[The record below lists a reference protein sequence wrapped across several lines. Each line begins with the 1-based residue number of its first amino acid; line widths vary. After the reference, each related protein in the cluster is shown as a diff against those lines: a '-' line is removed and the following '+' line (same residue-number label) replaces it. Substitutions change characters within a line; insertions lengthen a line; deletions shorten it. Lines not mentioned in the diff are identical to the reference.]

1 MPSKFSA
8 SGVSLETPPP
18 PPYTQVAGHV
28 EKAIKGR
35 LRLPEIDSP
44 RTLALIT
51 RQSRAGVHWYHK
63 EIHRII
69 KLRAWADDQ
78 ELDYVTV
85 PEHWVASGPGSPWL
99 VFKLPIHST
108 SRSHGGSNRHE
119 FEDTNRLAWLLQV
132 PIGRKWRGACPN
144 RNPAIP
150 RVVEFLTSIG
160 SNSKMRLS
168 NTAT

>member
-1 MPSKFSA
+1 MRPRSVQTRQIEHDAEQVPASA
-8 SGVSLETPPP
+8 VSLETPPP

-99 VFKLPIHST
+99 VFKLPIDPI
-108 SRSHGGSNRHE
+108 HGGQTVK
-119 FEDTNRLAWLLQV
+119 FEVLALL
-132 PIGRKWRGACPN
+132 PED
-144 RNPAIP
+144 
-150 RVVEFLTSIG
+150 VECRIETLLYDEWWTS
-160 SNSKMRLS
+160 
-168 NTAT
+168 